1 MFSRADKEPQGAGRQ
16 AETTATKGSSN
27 RSSFS

>member
-1 MFSRADKEPQGAGRQ
+1 MFSRGDKEPLGTRRQ
-16 AETTATKGSSN
+16 TETTATKGSSN